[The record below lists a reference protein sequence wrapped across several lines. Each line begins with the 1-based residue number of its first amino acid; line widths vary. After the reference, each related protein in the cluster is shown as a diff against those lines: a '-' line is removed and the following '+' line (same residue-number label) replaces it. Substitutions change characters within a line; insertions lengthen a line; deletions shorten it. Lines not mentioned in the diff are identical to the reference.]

1 VSVCVCVCVCVCL
14 CVCVWI
20 YTYIWVIYVTY
31 NIKQVRYSGV
41 NDGNTSIKHTPSHK
55 QIHTMRLK
63 TSQFIWDHSCRLSFA
78 YAHGPTHAQVQITWS
93 SVSISS
99 SSISSFQGKH
109 TLLPK
114 SFVSGL
120 LTNPRQNYVTIHRLW
135 PQLTLIDNW
144 NFTRSTS
151 IQRSML
157 KMFRPS
163 WSGVRR
169 PKRYATHVGY
179 LFPHLTSLIIFPSFF
194 QEDVSCA
201 WIWSRPEV

>member
-1 VSVCVCVCVCVCL
+1 M
-14 CVCVWI
+14 
-20 YTYIWVIYVTY
+20 
-31 NIKQVRYSGV
+31 RYSGV
-41 NDGNTSIKHTPSHK
+41 NEGNTSIKHTPSQR

-63 TSQFIWDHSCRLSFA
+63 TSQFIWDHSCRLSCA

-99 SSISSFQGKH
+99 SSISSFQGKR

-120 LTNPRQNYVTIHRLW
+120 LTNPWQNYVTIHRLW

-151 IQRSML
+151 IQRRSML
-157 KMFRPS
+157 QLFRPC

-179 LFPHLTSLIIFPSFF
+179 LFPHLTSLIIFPCCF